1 MLDELRE
8 QLNQEAEELLHELN
22 VELPKEIEEAVAHGD
37 ISENSEYEAARERQQ
52 FVQARLDYISRRLS
66 ELSEMDMDT
75 IPEDRVGFGTQ
86 VTVMDLDEDEEEVYT
101 LAMGDLMDLDMDS
114 GEISMESPIGRSL
127 LGCEEGD
134 RVTVNTPGGQLRY
147 EVVEVETLHDMVDG
161 EGRAEEQGAA

>member
-8 QLNQEAEELLHELN
+8 QLNEEAEELLHELN
-22 VELPKEIEEAVAHGD
+22 VELPREIEEAVAHGD

-66 ELSEMDMDT
+66 ELAEMDMDT

-86 VTVMDLDEDEEEVYT
+86 VTVKDLDDGGEEVYT

-147 EVVEVETLHDMVDG
+147 EVLELETLHDMVEG
-161 EGRAEEQGAA
+161 EERTEEQGAA